1 MIGDSKR
8 QFIVDEK
15 GTRTAVVLDIKL
27 YEELVEAWEDLE
39 DIRAFDEAE
48 AEGGEEI
55 PFEQAVRE
63 IEEARR
69 KAEEES

>member
-1 MIGDSKR
+1 MMSESKR

-15 GTRTAVVLDIKL
+15 GNRTAVVLDIKL
-27 YEELVEAWEDLE
+27 YEELVEACEDL
-39 DIRAFDEAE
+39 DDVRAFDEAE

-55 PFEQAVRE
+55 PFEQAVKE

-69 KAEEES
+69 KAEDES